1 MGSQRSRK
9 IRFDKCL
16 QYCGH
21 LIEALT
27 NMLILNRPSTW
38 ESKLRV
44 DLRIRKKIKA
54 SDWPLVYRHLAPRLE
69 NPGKKRL
76 KRPTTIRLDGV
87 EIPFDK
93 AWKEIRRSGA
103 HNLSPRM
110 RK

>member
-9 IRFDKCL
+9 ILVDKCL

-27 NMLILNRPSTW
+27 KTLILNRLSTW
-38 ESKLRV
+38 EYKLRV
-44 DLRIRKKIKA
+44 DLRIRKKVKA
-54 SDWPLVYRHLAPRLE
+54 SDWPVVYRHLAPRLE
-69 NPGKKRL
+69 KPGKKRL
-76 KRPTTIRLDGV
+76 KRPTTIRLDGM
-87 EIPFDK
+87 EIPFDE
-93 AWKEIRRSGA
+93 AWKQIRRSGA